1 MEKVS
6 HFYAFVCIHFV
17 VCLFDCHN
25 RQGEATDMTKLPQSE
40 VEAIAHDIE
49 EKLFNLNQDINP
61 KYKNKYRSLIFNL
74 KDMKNQGLFRKVLTK
89 EIGSKSLVRMS
100 TEKLA
105 SDELAAWRE
114 STLKKVSAHNS
125 SIMMSTIL
133 KSFFDSP

>member
-1 MEKVS
+1 MAEVS
-6 HFYAFVCIHFV
+6 
-17 VCLFDCHN
+17 
-25 RQGEATDMTKLPQSE
+25 QSE

-89 EIGSKSLVRMS
+89 NIGSKALVRMS

-105 SDELAAWRE
+105 SDDLAAWRE
-114 STLKKVSAHNS
+114 STLKKVKYSKPG
-125 SIMMSTIL
+125 L
-133 KSFFDSP
+133 KA